1 MGRSTNL
8 SSAIAF
14 TLANTFVLSALS
26 IMTTNTL
33 ETVLKKVIPSGS
45 RLAEWGRM
53 MLVGLVLI
61 LLAVIVVMVTDSDW
75 KESILGMDASV
86 AASTTNTTNLPDDDF
101 VQ

>member
-33 ETVLKKVIPSGS
+33 ETVLKKVIRRAAGWLSG
-45 RLAEWGRM
+45 
-53 MLVGLVLI
+53 
-61 LLAVIVVMVTDSDW
+61 
-75 KESILGMDASV
+75 V
-86 AASTTNTTNLPDDDF
+86 A
-101 VQ
+101 